1 MLWIIFRSQKGVS
14 CKNLGLDH
22 GKYWLYYHRLSC
34 RLNAE
39 HCTCLHC
46 CVKEAEEMEDIEEA
60 LTSEEVSQKGGY
72 SLRWT
77 AIIMQILRQIVILE
91 TDGLHSR
98 HTPFSPSK
106 LIC

>member
-1 MLWIIFRSQKGVS
+1 MLWIIFRAQKGVS

-22 GKYWLYYHRLSC
+22 GKYRLYYHRLSC

-60 LTSEEVSQKGGY
+60 LSSEEVS
-72 SLRWT
+72 
-77 AIIMQILRQIVILE
+77 
-91 TDGLHSR
+91 
-98 HTPFSPSK
+98 
-106 LIC
+106 